1 MDKQKVAN
9 LAKSFSFS
17 CKQVVKDKQLMQKL
31 SSPALMLTA
40 LTVLNIVAVNI
51 EASKRGWVSAS

>member
-31 SSPALMLTA
+31 SSPALMLTT
-40 LTVLNIVAVNI
+40 LTVLNIIAVHI
-51 EASKRGWVSAS
+51 DESKKGWAS

>member
-9 LAKSFSFS
+9 LAKSYSFS
-17 CKQVVKDKQLMQKL
+17 CKQVVKDKQLMQKH

-40 LTVLNIVAVNI
+40 LTVLTIVAFDV
-51 EASKRGWVSAS
+51 ESSKKGWAG

>member
-17 CKQVVKDKQLMQKL
+17 CKQVVKDKQLMQKT

-40 LTVLNIVAVNI
+40 LTVLTIVAFDVQG
-51 EASKRGWVSAS
+51 SKRGWAG

>member
-1 MDKQKVAN
+1 MDKQKVVN
-9 LAKSFSFS
+9 LSKSFTFS

-40 LTVLNIVAVNI
+40 LTVLNIVAVTVDDT
-51 EASKRGWVSAS
+51 KRSWAM